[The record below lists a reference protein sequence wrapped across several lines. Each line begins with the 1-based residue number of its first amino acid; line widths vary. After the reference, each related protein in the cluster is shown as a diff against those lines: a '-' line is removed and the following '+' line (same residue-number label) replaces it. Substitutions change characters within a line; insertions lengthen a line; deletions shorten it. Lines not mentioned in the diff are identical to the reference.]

1 MDTRKL
7 EVLKCASI
15 DIGNGDGF
23 QEVPELIFPDDKRG
37 GADFHTLGYAFSYED
52 AAELVT
58 RWNAYPDL
66 VAALDDLMYELKARD
81 EDYDMREPYGRADR
95 LLKSIDADLGDKN
108 E

>member
-1 MDTRKL
+1 M
-7 EVLKCASI
+7 CASI

-66 VAALDDLMYELKARD
+66 IAQRDELLEALKGVKLWAERYELMTTTAYD
-81 EDYDMREPYGRADR
+81 EVTWQAMIQAIVNAS
-95 LLKSIDADLGDKN
+95 K
-108 E
+108 